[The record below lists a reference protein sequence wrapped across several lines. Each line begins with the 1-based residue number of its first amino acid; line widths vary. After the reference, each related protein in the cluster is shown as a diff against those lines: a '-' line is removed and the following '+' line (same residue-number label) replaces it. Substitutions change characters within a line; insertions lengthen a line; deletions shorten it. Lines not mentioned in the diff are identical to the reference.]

1 MCYELLKKILC
12 LQKKKKKKEKK
23 TEKGLSFQFCMFVV
37 GLRTLYSYFEYAK
50 FKS

>member
-12 LQKKKKKKEKK
+12 LQKKKKKEKK